1 MALNAPVVKVVQ
13 ILDESKSGTIWDN
26 TTEEDL
32 DQMNKGDE
40 INRNEDIDVTSI

>member
-1 MALNAPVVKVVQ
+1 MALNTPVVKVV
-13 ILDESKSGTIWDN
+13 ESGTIWDN

-32 DQMNKGDE
+32 DQVNKGDE